1 MGATTAFLRSLGVE
15 VFESGHRRWPDA
27 VKARA
32 VAETLEPG
40 ATVNAVAARYGV
52 KPNHLSA
59 WRCLA
64 KQGKLVLPAAEMP
77 DELMAFAPLVLCE
90 AAPRLRRCDD
100 RTRRRHRGDAHC
112 RDRPRARGVIAMMPS
127 HTVRILVTTRPVD
140 FRKGHYGLAAL
151 VH

>member
-27 VKARA
+27 VKAQA

-52 KPNHLSA
+52 KPNQLSA

-64 KQGKLVLPAAEMP
+64 KQGNLVLPAAEMP
-77 DELMAFAPLVLCE
+77 DEPMAFAPLVLCE
-90 AAPRLRRCDD
+90 AEPPQPSQPSGQSADSLRLVF
-100 RTRRRHRGDAHC
+100 GD
-112 RDRPRARGVIAMMPS
+112 
-127 HTVRILVTTRPVD
+127 VTIE
-140 FRKGHYGLAAL
+140 LAADTGAKRIAEI
-151 VH
+151 VHALGAPSR

>member
-27 VKARA
+27 VKAQA

-52 KPNHLSA
+52 KPNQLSA

-77 DELMAFAPLVLCE
+77 DEPMAFAPLVLCE
-90 AAPRLRRCDD
+90 AGPPQPSQPSGQSADSLRLVF
-100 RTRRRHRGDAHC
+100 GD
-112 RDRPRARGVIAMMPS
+112 
-127 HTVRILVTTRPVD
+127 VTIE
-140 FRKGHYGLAAL
+140 LAADTGAKRIAEI
-151 VH
+151 VHALGASSQ